1 MSEGV
6 NRMNQQEIVGK
17 HWKGKKKKKNDAL
30 RLRTALGTKT
40 RIWAIF
46 QRNYSLNER
55 V

>member
-1 MSEGV
+1 
-6 NRMNQQEIVGK
+6 MNQQEIAGK
-17 HWKGKKKKKNDAL
+17 HWKSKKKKKKDAL

>member
-17 HWKGKKKKKNDAL
+17 HCKGKKKKNDAL

>member
-17 HWKGKKKKKNDAL
+17 HWKSKKKKKDAL

-40 RIWAIF
+40 IIWAIF
-46 QRNYSLNER
+46 QRNYSLNET

>member
-1 MSEGV
+1 
-6 NRMNQQEIVGK
+6 MNQQEIAGK
-17 HWKGKKKKKNDAL
+17 HWKSKKKKKKKNDAL